1 MEKRMPVSACLLA
14 ATLAACG
21 GGGDT
26 PADTMAARAE
36 FVARTTRQ
44 GDERVYE
51 IVEKY
56 NDNATLTYTRK
67 TVQTALNA
75 DNSGERQTLDANNVL
90 LQSLRYDANGI
101 RSVTSYPSGVTCSPN
116 VALNHFPDV
125 LRTGQTVDNNYT
137 DSCSNGYAYK
147 TEEKAA
153 VAGAEPV
160 EVNGV
165 TYNAVKETATVSI
178 ETIPPAPGESTKYAV
193 NEAIWI
199 DPVLGLTVKE
209 TMTFSYPVPPAGH
222 YRVSSTRSLVSYVN
236 K

>member
-1 MEKRMPVSACLLA
+1 MGKRLLASACLLA

-26 PADTMAARAE
+26 PADTTAARTE

-75 DNSGERQTLDANNVL
+75 DHSGERQTFDTNNVL
-90 LQSLRYDANGI
+90 LQSLRYDATGI

-116 VALNHFPDV
+116 VVLNHFPDA
-125 LRTGQTVDNNYT
+125 LRTGQTINNNYT

-147 TEEKAA
+147 TEEQAA